1 MSELQ
6 STRKAADYALRRR
19 ALSHRTRGSANL
31 PQEPDRRS
39 SSRFQAFPDV
49 LKMSQFPSWPGLVP
63 AIHVFLG

>member
-39 SSRFQAFPDV
+39 SPFSG
-49 LKMSQFPSWPGLVP
+49 LSQRLENEPVSVVAGSCPGHPRLSWV
-63 AIHVFLG
+63 